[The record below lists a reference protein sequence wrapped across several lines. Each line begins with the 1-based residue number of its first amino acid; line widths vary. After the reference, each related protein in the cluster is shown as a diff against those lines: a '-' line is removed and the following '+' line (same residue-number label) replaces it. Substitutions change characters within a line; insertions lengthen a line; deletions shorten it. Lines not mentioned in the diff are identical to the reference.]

1 MNCALNDKTWTPAGG
16 GLLIYH
22 FILLCSLIILT
33 GLIEH
38 FRDKCGGVP
47 RWLDQKTSYIAFQEG
62 WALYAE
68 SPLLA
73 HDANLYE
80 DNYLQLYGMF
90 KWQVCVIN
98 KEDL

>member
-1 MNCALNDKTWTPAGG
+1 M
-16 GLLIYH
+16 
-22 FILLCSLIILT
+22 T

-68 SPLLA
+68 NPLLSD
-73 HDANLYE
+73 DADLYELNLYE
-80 DNYLQLYGMF
+80 EENLLQYYGML
-90 KWQVCVIN
+90 KWQVCLSIESTYSASAVSVG
-98 KEDL
+98 KLRR